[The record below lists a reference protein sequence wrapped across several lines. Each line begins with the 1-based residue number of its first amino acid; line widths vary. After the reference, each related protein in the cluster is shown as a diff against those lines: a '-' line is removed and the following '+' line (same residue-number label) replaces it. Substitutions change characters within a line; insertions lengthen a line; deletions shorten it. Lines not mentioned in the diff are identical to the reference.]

1 MFRKKKPSFEKQS
14 RAVTRSPV
22 SPKPSQSNEDLL
34 AASDTEP
41 VEGGMK
47 RSLSLD
53 TVIAT
58 HSPIN
63 SPKHKSFKQRKADLA
78 EAKKTIQIPTS
89 NAGYLLVQ
97 QTRIQGAH
105 AWVRYWSVM
114 DNLIINFYPSRMDVG
129 SHFKIG
135 LRGSRVSRAMQETQR
150 PLSFMIWHL
159 ESGNRVFCVAE
170 NESEFISWF
179 EILTNGSEHVV
190 PSIQDN
196 IRRSASFYYF
206 PSDYTQKSEND
217 QLSGSEHTLTV
228 GSRDQLSSQYSL
240 NSSQENIIQDVDFC
254 GSTASMSSLGTAPVQ
269 YAGVL
274 KHKNS
279 SDNWVQYNC
288 MIRKSSLYM
297 FKSPNDKT
305 PVSAVVLPKCQVA
318 KIDDPSEEHVFTVL
332 EYESRTPHVFAAQ
345 TGGELPHWLSN
356 IQECSEDRVSLHELR
371 KMKQWLSN
379 EDISENQRKQH
390 KSAEDLTTI
399 PSNDNIHLK
408 TMSLQVNILWHI
420 ICVYVCVCV
429 LILILL
435 FCREQQ
441 TLRNLALKM

>member
-1 MFRKKKPSFEKQS
+1 MFSGKRKKKSS
-14 RAVTRSPV
+14 HDHNRAETRSPV

-34 AASDTEP
+34 ASSDTEP
-41 VEGGMK
+41 VEGAMK

-63 SPKHKSFKQRKADLA
+63 SPKHKSLKQKKAA
-78 EAKKTIQIPTS
+78 EKKNALDIPTS
-89 NAGYLLVQ
+89 NASYLLVQ
-97 QTRIQGAH
+97 QTRMQGAQ
-105 AWVRYWSVM
+105 AWVRYWSVL

-135 LRGSRVSRAMQETQR
+135 LRGSRVSRATQETQR

-159 ESGNRVFCVAE
+159 DSGNRVFCVAE

-206 PSDYTQKSEND
+206 PLDYTLKVENQLD

-228 GSRDQLSSQYSL
+228 SQGQLSSQYSL
-240 NSSQENIIQDVDFC
+240 NSSQENIDFG
-254 GSTASMSSLGTAPVQ
+254 GSANSVSSLDSPVQ
-269 YAGVL
+269 YAGIL

-279 SDNWVQYNC
+279 SDNWVEYNC

-297 FKSPNDKT
+297 FKNPTDKT
-305 PVSAVVLPKCQVA
+305 PVTAVVLPKCQVA
-318 KIDDPSEEHVFTVL
+318 KIEDPTEEHVFTVL
-332 EYESRTPHVFAAQ
+332 EYEAKTPHVFAVPS
-345 TGGELPHWLSN
+345 GSELPHWLSK
-356 IQECSEDRVSLHELR
+356 IQESCEDRVSLHELR
-371 KMKQWLSN
+371 RMKQWLSN
-379 EDISENQRKQH
+379 EDLSDNQKRKQYR
-390 KSAEDLTTI
+390 SAEDLPLIT
-399 PSNDNIHLK
+399 SSDNIHLK
-408 TMSLQVNILWHI
+408 TMSLQVSTQNCLS
-420 ICVYVCVCV
+420 V
-429 LILILL
+429 
-435 FCREQQ
+435 F
-441 TLRNLALKM
+441 